1 MGQTFQYQN
10 LLSGTDEL
18 NAEGS
23 PHAWAPA
30 SGEVWP

>member
-1 MGQTFQYQN
+1 MTQSFRYPN
-10 LLSGTDEL
+10 LVAGTDEL

-23 PHAWAPA
+23 PYAWAPA